1 LELTADAIRRRLDEW
16 PVARLATIG
25 KHGIPHQVPIVFARI
40 GECLWTPVDGKPKSG
55 GELTRV
61 RNIRDRPD
69 VGILLDEYSP
79 DWRRLW
85 WIRIE
90 ATGRV
95 VQPDQPDGAN
105 EDATFSMA
113 VEALSA
119 KYPQYASVPLLPPP
133 PTLLVFDSLQM
144 HSWCA
149 RSLGA

>member
-79 DWRRLW
+79 DWGRLW

-90 ATGRV
+90 GRGHV
-95 VQPDQPDGAN
+95 VRPNEPDQDRSFQA
-105 EDATFSMA
+105 AL
-113 VEALSA
+113 EALRR
-119 KYPQYASVPLLPPP
+119 KYPQYEEVQITRTPA
-133 PTLLVFDSLQM
+133 TLIRFDSLEIK
-144 HSWCA
+144 SWCA
-149 RSLGA
+149 R